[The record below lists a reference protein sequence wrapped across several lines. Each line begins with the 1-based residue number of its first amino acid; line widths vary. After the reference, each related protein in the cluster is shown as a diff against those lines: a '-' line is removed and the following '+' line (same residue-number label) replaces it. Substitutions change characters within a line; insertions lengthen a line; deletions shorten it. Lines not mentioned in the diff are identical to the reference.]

1 VTSTKI
7 LMMALLV
14 IVGGSAIIGL
24 LFMANYS
31 NIWQLWLV
39 AGGMFI
45 MSLVG
50 LLILKQQSTIFFTVP
65 DGVIEKWQWIGFA
78 AMLHDIA
85 NLDNKTVLDVQLW
98 DKLLAYAV
106 IFGEANQVA
115 KTLKRWAED
124 ANISVIN
131 LPVYMIYSSFGAN
144 WSVNLANNIQTNAGF
159 ESNVSGNGG
168 SFSGGYSGGGGGGGG
183 GAF

>member
-1 VTSTKI
+1 
-7 LMMALLV
+7 
-14 IVGGSAIIGL
+14 
-24 LFMANYS
+24 
-31 NIWQLWLV
+31 
-39 AGGMFI
+39 
-45 MSLVG
+45 
-50 LLILKQQSTIFFTVP
+50 
-65 DGVIEKWQWIGFA
+65 
-78 AMLHDIA
+78 MLHDIA
-85 NLDNKTVLDVQLW
+85 NLDDKTVLDVQLW

-115 KTLKRWAED
+115 KTLKLWAE
-124 ANISVIN
+124 NENMSGIN

-144 WSVNLANNIQTNAGF
+144 WSVNLANNIQTNASF